1 LWIFF
6 KKSLNFFISA
16 YCFKLRC
23 LVKKKEEI
31 WSETIG
37 SNNDGRTEKRK
48 EKMFD
53 RQKRETIHIPG
64 YIGKKCEN
72 DEHQQHEKQQENDV
86 WVDSTPVDEFYEKHK
101 RAIVHG
107 RLVVTDIH
115 TGEMT
120 MFDGRNCGIACDA
133 IWPILKDNSDKN
145 NENKENIQNQRKN
158 QRHGRGFKN
167 LSLWQLRR
175 FIAVW
180 REIGDYPEHFQL
192 KTLKMD
198 ATTKLMSGHYN
209 PRVIGIR
216 ASKSIDTSN
225 PTLRRKRESRLSGG
239 SGGRNGRSDGGR
251 GLYNGVK
258 HLFLFSLSFIDQILT
273 DGKWFSSLS
282 HFEKEIK

>member
-1 LWIFF
+1 M
-6 KKSLNFFISA
+6 
-16 YCFKLRC
+16 
-23 LVKKKEEI
+23 VKKKEEI

-120 MFDGRNCGIACDA
+120 MFDGRNNLAFIDGI
-133 IWPILKDNSDKN
+133 IV
-145 NENKENIQNQRKN
+145 E
-158 QRHGRGFKN
+158 
-167 LSLWQLRR
+167 LS
-175 FIAVW
+175 
-180 REIGDYPEHFQL
+180 
-192 KTLKMD
+192 
-198 ATTKLMSGHYN
+198 
-209 PRVIGIR
+209 
-216 ASKSIDTSN
+216 
-225 PTLRRKRESRLSGG
+225 ESR
-239 SGGRNGRSDGGR
+239 
-251 GLYNGVK
+251 VK
-258 HLFLFSLSFIDQILT
+258 
-273 DGKWFSSLS
+273 
-282 HFEKEIK
+282 KETKEEASA